1 MSVFSLKLEIL
12 EVEGIDIILEGAADL
27 SQAMRIPWQ
36 TNHPK
41 VKEKVQEIYVKT
53 KNSQKN
59 FCAIPR
65 QPEDITAWKQQSVQ
79 LFVLGDDRSIIRRAH
94 QNHLNTFKEI

>member
-36 TNHPK
+36 TNHPQ
-41 VKEKVQEIYVKT
+41 VKEVE
-53 KNSQKN
+53 
-59 FCAIPR
+59 
-65 QPEDITAWKQQSVQ
+65 
-79 LFVLGDDRSIIRRAH
+79 
-94 QNHLNTFKEI
+94 